1 MKSHEKFTPKL
12 GRIRSRSLRG
22 RTFLREVQTALGRAS
37 GLCQARP
44 GGKSGFD
51 GSRIGRGS
59 GIGRVVGREDR
70 VSASRGRRVVVK
82 ARLIR
87 LSPPGLGGAKAH
99 LRYLQRD
106 GVTREGESG
115 ALYNAEQDRTE
126 GASFLDRCDGDR
138 HQFRFI
144 VSAEDAIE
152 YADLKP
158 LTRRLMLQMEQDLG
172 TKLDWVAV
180 NHYNTGH
187 PHTHIVL
194 RGKDD
199 QGKDL
204 IIAREYLSRGMRER
218 AAELVTL
225 DLGPHTDHEIQS
237 RLRAEVE
244 QERFTSLDRRLLRE
258 TDSDGAVRSGRDQD
272 RFRQTLR
279 AGRLQK
285 LKRLG
290 LAEEIS
296 PGRWHLSPDL
306 GPTLR
311 RMGERGDIIKALH
324 QELTRVRIDRATSD
338 VVIHNAGELSAPLI
352 GRVVSRGLADELSDR
367 HYLVLDALDG
377 RVHHLEIG
385 QADATEP
392 TPEGSIV
399 AVTPRLP
406 AVKPA
411 DHTIAG
417 IAATHDGRYSAELH
431 LKYDPN
437 TTEAFVDT
445 HVRRLEAMRRAGIGV
460 EREPDGDWKIS
471 SDHLARALRYEQ
483 MLARKAP
490 VEVKVLSTLKLE
502 RQPHA
507 EGATWLDHEL
517 VAGDPAPL
525 RESGFGQETRKA
537 LAQRRQWLM
546 DQGLASE
553 SQGSVVYR
561 ANLLRILRERELQ
574 KVGRQL
580 AGELGLSYALPEPR
594 GRIEGVYRR
603 RLDLA
608 SGRFAVIEN
617 AREFTLVPWRPV
629 LERNLGQHVS
639 GVAKGDGGI
648 SWNIGRQRGPSIS

>member
-1 MKSHEKFTPKL
+1 M
-12 GRIRSRSLRG
+12 
-22 RTFLREVQTALGRAS
+22 
-37 GLCQARP
+37 
-44 GGKSGFD
+44 
-51 GSRIGRGS
+51 
-59 GIGRVVGREDR
+59 
-70 VSASRGRRVVVK
+70 
-82 ARLIR
+82 
-87 LSPPGLGGAKAH
+87 
-99 LRYLQRD
+99 RYLQRD
-106 GVTREGESG
+106 GVTREGEPG
-115 ALYNAEQDRTE
+115 ALYSAQQDCAE
-126 GASFLDRCDGDR
+126 GPSFLDRCDGDR

-152 YADLKP
+152 YQDLKP
-158 LTRRLMLQMEQDLG
+158 LTRRLMAQMEQDLG
-172 TKLDWVAV
+172 TKLDWIAV
-180 NHYNTGH
+180 DHYNTGH

-225 DLGPHTDHEIQS
+225 DLGPRTDHEIQS
-237 RLRAEVE
+237 RLRAEIE
-244 QERFTSLDRRLLRE
+244 QERFTSLDRSLLRE
-258 TDSDGAVRSGRDQD
+258 TDPDGTVRSGRDRD
-272 RFRQTLR
+272 SFWQTLR

-290 LAEEIS
+290 LANEIS

-306 GPTLR
+306 EPTLR

-324 QELTRVRIDRATSD
+324 HELTRARLDRAASD
-338 VVIHNAGELSAPLI
+338 VVVHNPGELSAPLI

-367 HYLVLDALDG
+367 HYLAIDALDG

-385 QADATEP
+385 QADATES
-392 TPEGSIV
+392 TPEGCIV
-399 AVTPRLP
+399 AVTPKQP
-406 AVKPA
+406 AIKPA
-411 DHTIAG
+411 DHTIAT
-417 IAATHDGRYSAELH
+417 IAAAHDHRYSADLH
-431 LKYDPN
+431 LKHDPN
-437 TTEAFVDT
+437 ATAAFVDT

-460 EREPDGDWKIS
+460 ERGPDGMWKIS
-471 SDHLARALRYEQ
+471 SDHLDCALRYEQ
-483 MLARKAP
+483 MLARKVP
-490 VEVKVLSTLKLE
+490 VEVTVLSTLKLE
-502 RQPHA
+502 RQAHA

-517 VAGDPAPL
+517 VAGDPTPI
-525 RESGFGQETRKA
+525 REAGFGQETRKA

-553 SQGSVVYR
+553 KHGSIVYR

-574 KVGRQL
+574 KVGGQL
-580 AGELGLSYALPEPR
+580 AGELGMPYAALEPR

-603 RLDLA
+603 RVDLA

-639 GVAKGDGGI
+639 GVAKSDGGI
-648 SWNIGRQRGPSIS
+648 SWNIGRRRGPSIS